1 MAGTSRG
8 PTSHLETALIREGP
22 GFSFFQ
28 AFRLLKHLGEQ
39 EQEDKAAIRVRPD
52 LSLGFPSTDI
62 VRIERLD
69 QDQPGFELTVSFL
82 GLYGTSSPLPT
93 FYTEDL
99 IDEQS
104 QDESVNRDFFD
115 FINQRVYELLY
126 LAWSKYR
133 QHLRVVEE
141 NDVQALERLFCL
153 VGLGEK
159 ELRSELRSPHLLIR
173 YAGLFT
179 QFPRSAAGLQALLR
193 DALGLKSLTIEECVP
208 KWVSIPSEQRAR
220 LGAQSSS
227 LGRNIYVGQMILD
240 RMGAFRIHIGP
251 LKKRKFQ
258 ELMPGMPKQ
267 RLLATL
273 VRLYLPEAL
282 DYDLHLSMH
291 PGEAQKTCLGGAQW
305 SVLGLDTW
313 IFSRDSI
320 GAVEV
325 TFHPEDLV

>member
-8 PTSHLETALIREGP
+8 QTSHLEQALLTKGP

-28 AFRLLKHLGEQ
+28 AFRLLKALAGQHEGE
-39 EQEDKAAIRVRPD
+39 KATIRVRPD

-62 VRIERLD
+62 VKIERLNH
-69 QDQPGFELTVSFL
+69 DQPQYDLTVSFL

-141 NDVQALERLFCL
+141 NHFQSLERLFCL

-159 ELRSELRSPHLLIR
+159 ELRDEFRSPNLMIR

-193 DALGLKSLTIEECVP
+193 DALGLKSLSIEECLATWVP
-208 KWVSIPSEQRAR
+208 IPVEQRAR
-220 LGAQSSS
+220 LGTQSSS
-227 LGRNIYVGQMILD
+227 LGRNIYVGQMIQD

-251 LKKRKFQ
+251 LKKRQFQ
-258 ELMPGMPKQ
+258 ELMPGMPKHE
-267 RLLATL
+267 LLTTM
-273 VRLYLPEAL
+273 VRLYIPEAL
-282 DYDLHLSMH
+282 EYDLHVSMY

-313 IFSRDSI
+313 VFSRSSI
-320 GAVEV
+320 GEVEV
-325 TFHPEDLV
+325 TFQPENLN